1 MGTTH
6 SLTRQGKR
14 QFWQQHVHEWKESGL
29 SQKAYCEVHSLALPA
44 FGYWKRKFAQKKK
57 AAPQFYP
64 LTISTGNEANR
75 NSTRTGLQVHLKND
89 RFRIEI
95 GADFS
100 PEALKNL
107 ITILEQM

>member
-1 MGTTH
+1 ME
-6 SLTRQGKR
+6 RKR
-14 QFWQQHVHEWKESGL
+14 AEPEGILRSPLFGPAGLWLLEKEVC
-29 SQKAYCEVHSLALPA
+29 AE
-44 FGYWKRKFAQKKK
+44 KK